1 MTDITDLK
9 LIPRP
14 RQMCPLEG
22 GFAIGKQN
30 TISVSTNGAA
40 LADIIAREWRTET
53 GQEISTATAQGNAYS
68 FSLGNGGKLSGP
80 VNDHSE
86 AYRLEVS
93 EDGIV
98 AAAGTYGGLVYAW
111 QTLKQVLRHDMNH
124 VPCMRIHDWPDLRWR
139 IYHLDLKATRR
150 RLSNLHEILPRL
162 SELKINAVLAEYED
176 YIQLERHPEL
186 AIPGALTREEIRAW
200 VSAAKDYGIAVIPL
214 VQTLGHWQYIL
225 GRPEYA
231 HLQEKPGDTTTA
243 CPSQEETWTLA
254 TDFLDEIIDVHPKAP
269 FIHAGLDECFNLGV
283 CDRCKKKLNGR
294 KPEYLFTQWSNR
306 ITDYI
311 LERGS
316 QVMMWSD
323 VVQTLDTEM
332 MLEMSKEAY
341 HVGDVG
347 GYVTGSPLHTQV
359 GLWGKTYISRE
370 WLRRPEGQI
379 SDVQPINF
387 IPPYEILE
395 DLPEEQFKVA
405 RSYVDNPEYPKKL
418 RADVAMAW
426 RRDMDMKNGGVSGI
440 RVSYHGCIAP
450 MFIHGQ
456 LNTLSWAQLCKE
468 NDATFL
474 IGSSWSRGHSF
485 ARINAHPELD
495 WYGIA
500 TLGDACWGPLSE
512 NELRD
517 FDQRFAF
524 HFFGLPDGHVGDLY
538 YLFDRSFPRAHD
550 TMENYYE
557 HVRDECRNLLAD
569 VTRNKACLALFAE
582 MADLQVLRMKT
593 QTTLLEMEYF
603 YANKEGVPP
612 AFKERMLK
620 DIVDAGEE
628 IEKRKS
634 HLEVIY
640 TETLIDA
647 DSKELAAAQLQFFR
661 DAMMAMKD
669 LFF

>member
-1 MTDITDLK
+1 
-9 LIPRP
+9 
-14 RQMCPLEG
+14 MCPLTG
-22 GFAIGKQN
+22 GYAIGQQK
-30 TISVSTNGAA
+30 TINISADAEA
-40 LADIIAREWRTET
+40 LVDIITREWRSET
-53 GQEISTATAQGNAYS
+53 GQEISNTPALGNAYS
-68 FSLGNGGKLSGP
+68 FSMGCGGELSGP
-80 VNDHSE
+80 INAHSE
-86 AYRLEVS
+86 AYRLEVN
-93 EDGIV
+93 ENGIL
-98 AAAGTYGGLVYAW
+98 AGANTYAGLVYAW
-111 QTLKQVLRHDMNH
+111 QTLKQVLRHDTNH
-124 VPCMRIHDWPDLRWR
+124 IPCMRIHDWPNLRWR

-150 RLSNLHEILPRL
+150 RLSNLHEILPKL
-162 SELKINAVLAEYED
+162 SELKINAVLVEYED
-176 YIQLERHPEL
+176 YILLERHPEL
-186 AIPGALTREEIRAW
+186 AITGALTKEEIRPW
-200 VSAAKDYGIAVIPL
+200 IAAAADHGIAVIPL

-254 TDFLDEIIDVHPKAP
+254 TDFLDEIIELHREAP
-269 FIHAGLDECFNLGV
+269 FIHAGLDECFHLGV
-283 CDRCKKKLNGR
+283 CDKCQKRLNGR
-294 KPEYLFTQWSNR
+294 KPAYLFAQWSNR

-323 VVQTLDTEM
+323 VVQTLDTET

-359 GLWGKTYISRE
+359 GLWGKTFISRE

-379 SDVQPINF
+379 SDVHPINF

-395 DLPEEQFKVA
+395 DLPEEQFKLA
-405 RSYVDNPEYPKKL
+405 KPYVDNPEYPKKL

-456 LNTLSWAQLCKE
+456 LNTLAWANLCKH

-474 IGSSWSRGHSF
+474 IGSSWARGHSF

-500 TLGDACWGPLSE
+500 TLGDACWGSLTE

-517 FDQRFAF
+517 FDERFAF
-524 HFFGLPDGHVGDLY
+524 QFFGLPDGHIGDLY
-538 YLFDRSFPRAHD
+538 YLFDRSHPRAHD

-557 HVRDECRNLLAD
+557 YIVAECGKSMPIA
-569 VTRNKACLALFAE
+569 TRNKPCLNLFAE

-603 YANKEGVPP
+603 YANKEGVPQ

-620 DIVDAGEE
+620 DITDASEE
-628 IEKRKS
+628 TDRRKS
-634 HLEVIY
+634 HLEGIY
-640 TETLIDA
+640 KETLIDA
-647 DSKELAAAQLQFFR
+647 DSTELAAAQLHFFR
-661 DAMMAMKD
+661 DAMMSMKD
-669 LFF
+669 LFFQTT